1 MKSIPMI
8 AAAALLAGCS
18 SPSDIFSPSGG
29 PADPGSRVPAQ
40 RYAPVTAGT
49 VDYRPVDQLPWKERN
64 EKVAP
69 KKEQQQ

>member
-1 MKSIPMI
+1 MKSILMI

-18 SPSDIFSPSGG
+18 SPSDFFDTSGS
-29 PADPGSRVPAQ
+29 PADPSSSVPAQ
-40 RYAPVTAGT
+40 RYVPVTAGT
-49 VDYRPVDQLPWKERN
+49 IDYKPVDPQPWKERN